1 MSMPDTGQIYIVDD
15 DRDLRASLVD
25 LISTRT
31 PWRVRSFVDGT
42 SWLATERDETAG
54 CVLLDHSMPG
64 MTGLAVLQEM
74 ERRRS
79 GHQVIML
86 TGEGN
91 IAIAVEAMRAGASD
105 FLEKPVLFDQ
115 LEYSLRGAFARLDNA
130 LEASTRAEEARARIA
145 RLKPRERDVMMGL
158 VEGQPNKIIAYNLG
172 LSVRTVE
179 LYRAALMDR
188 LSVDSVA
195 DVLKIAF
202 AANLVSD

>member
-1 MSMPDTGQIYIVDD
+1 MPDTGQIYIVDD

-31 PWRVRSFVDGT
+31 PWRVRSFADGV
-42 SWLATERDETAG
+42 SWLAAERQETAG

-64 MTGLAVLQEM
+64 MMGLAVLQEM
-74 ERRRS
+74 QRRKS
-79 GHQVIML
+79 SHQVVML

-115 LEYSLRGAFARLDNA
+115 LEASLLGAFDRLTNA
-130 LEASTRAEEARARIA
+130 IEATTRTEEARARIS

-158 VEGQPNKIIAYNLG
+158 VEGQPNKIIAFNLG
-172 LSVRTVE
+172 LSIRTVE

-188 LSVDSVA
+188 LAVDSVA

-202 AANLVSD
+202 AANLVAD